1 MVIFGWNGN
10 FSLSPSLLPSR
21 ESTIY
26 PFPYSSERVLLVL
39 EDFILIF
46 FFPPAFLMVY
56 TYVTLLQ
63 EKQSTED

>member
-1 MVIFGWNGN
+1 MET
-10 FSLSPSLLPSR
+10 SLSPSLLPSR

-46 FFPPAFLMVY
+46 FPLAFLMVY